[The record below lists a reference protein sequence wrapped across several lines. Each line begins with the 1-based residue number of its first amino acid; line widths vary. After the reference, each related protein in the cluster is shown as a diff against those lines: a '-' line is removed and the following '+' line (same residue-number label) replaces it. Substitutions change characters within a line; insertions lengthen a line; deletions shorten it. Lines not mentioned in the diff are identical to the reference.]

1 MRIITI
7 SREFGSGGRELGKRL
22 AEELDFAYYDK
33 EILSMISERMQMDE
47 DYIEKELNK
56 SITIT
61 YPYTIRRSFYQT
73 PSQVNQVSKLLAE
86 QNKIICSL
94 AEKEDCIIVGRGADA
109 ILREHDPFSLFIYA
123 DQASK
128 VARCR
133 SRAHKAVS
141 YTHLDVYKRQAMSH
155 AGYALNVFVRIHWI
169 DSETISEENVQ
180 EIFHGLHG
188 IIVPGGFG
196 NRGIEGML
204 LSAKYA
210 RENNLPYFG
219 ICLGMQIAVIE
230 FARDVAGLSDAH
242 SGEFDEQC
250 ADKVIDF
257 MPGQS
262 NEIDKGGTLRLGSYP
277 CVIRPGTQ
285 MEKCYGSD
293 VIRERHRHRYEFN
306 NEYREKLTVAGLVL
320 SGTSPDNRLVET
332 VELPE
337 HPFFVGV
344 QFHPEFKS
352 RPNQAHPLF
361 KGFISAAL
369 KQACEKKE

>member
-133 SRAHKAVS
+133 SRAHKEERLSENELKRKMKQIDKSRAAV
-141 YTHLDVYKRQAMSH
+141 
-155 AGYALNVFVRIHWI
+155 YALV
-169 DSETISEENVQ
+169 S
-180 EIFHGLHG
+180 
-188 IIVPGGFG
+188 
-196 NRGIEGML
+196 
-204 LSAKYA
+204 
-210 RENNLPYFG
+210 
-219 ICLGMQIAVIE
+219 
-230 FARDVAGLSDAH
+230 
-242 SGEFDEQC
+242 
-250 ADKVIDF
+250 
-257 MPGQS
+257 
-262 NEIDKGGTLRLGSYP
+262 
-277 CVIRPGTQ
+277 
-285 MEKCYGSD
+285 
-293 VIRERHRHRYEFN
+293 
-306 NEYREKLTVAGLVL
+306 
-320 SGTSPDNRLVET
+320 
-332 VELPE
+332 
-337 HPFFVGV
+337 
-344 QFHPEFKS
+344 
-352 RPNQAHPLF
+352 
-361 KGFISAAL
+361 
-369 KQACEKKE
+369 